1 MIKTGEKKFNIKRI
15 VIPSLELDFDL
26 FANDEDK
33 EQFERF
39 MNVMMSTFYEHGK
52 NKVLRVY
59 DFLGEMKA
67 KK

>member
-15 VIPSLELDFDL
+15 VIPSLKLDFDL

-33 EQFERF
+33 EQLELFL
-39 MNVMMSTFYEHGK
+39 NVMMSTFYEHGK
-52 NKVLRVY
+52 GKELRVY
-59 DFLGEMKA
+59 DFLGEMRA